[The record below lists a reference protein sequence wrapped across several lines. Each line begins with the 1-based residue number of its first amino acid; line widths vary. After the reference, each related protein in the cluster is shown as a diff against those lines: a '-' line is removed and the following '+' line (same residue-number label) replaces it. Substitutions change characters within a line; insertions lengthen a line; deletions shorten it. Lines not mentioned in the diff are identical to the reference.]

1 MPIAEPSAPPSSA
14 GEEPSGRRRANLK
27 RLLSPRHLAFIG
39 GRNLIEPIRQ
49 AKAFG
54 FSGPIWAVSPK
65 LDSIEGIPCFKSVD
79 ALPEPP
85 DAVFLAVPREPSVE
99 LVGELTRAGAGGV
112 IAYAAGFAEL
122 GAEGAELQ
130 GRLIEA
136 AGDLALVGPNCYGIL
151 NAVEGVAL
159 WPSGHGLARVERGA
173 AIVAQ
178 SGNLSLNV
186 TMNLRS
192 VPFAHVISM
201 GNQACL
207 GLADYMAV
215 LAEDPRVT
223 AIALYI
229 EGLTDVAA
237 FSEAAIGALE
247 RGVPIVALKAGAS
260 ELGSRLAV
268 THTSS
273 LAGDDA
279 LYDALFERLAI
290 ARAHSVPEL
299 LETVKLLSVTAPPR
313 GKRLAVFTCSGGDS
327 LMVADASAPLGIE
340 LPQPSPDC
348 EARLRRRLPE
358 FATVANPLDYN
369 TSLWGHRDELVGC
382 FSTLLSDPF
391 DAALLVLDYPHE
403 GIAGRAE
410 CDISVDALIEA
421 ARACRIPAAVAST
434 LPELI
439 PEEARARMVEAGV
452 APLQGLPEALAAIAA
467 SMRHAERRREILARG
482 GEALR
487 VPRLR
492 PLAAPA
498 TVLDEARSKAELAA
512 FGLEVPPSRAVSP
525 KEAAEAARRLGFP
538 VAIKALA
545 PFLPHKTEAGGVALH
560 LGSPEEVEAA
570 LASMTRRLTVDG
582 HGALRTVLVER
593 MVTDAVAELIVGVVR
608 DERLGLALVLGGG
621 GVLVELMQ
629 DSQRLLLP
637 TSRDAIAT
645 VLSRLA
651 AAKLLSGYRGRPEG
665 DIDAAIAA
673 VAAVAA
679 FAEAHRDRL
688 AELDVNP
695 LLVRPKG
702 RGAVA
707 VDALIR
713 MAPA

>member
-1 MPIAEPSAPPSSA
+1 LRSSHCPASPSELA
-14 GEEPSGRRRANLK
+14 GRRRGNLK
-27 RLLSPRHLAFIG
+27 RLLAPRHLAFIG
-39 GRNLIEPIRQ
+39 GRNLAEPIRQ

-54 FSGPIWAVSPK
+54 FSGPIWAISPK
-65 LDSIEGIPCFKSVD
+65 LDSIEGIACFKSVR

-85 DAVFLAVPREPSVE
+85 DAVFLAVPREASIEV
-99 LVGELTRAGAGGV
+99 VGELAHAGAGGV
-112 IAYAAGFAEL
+112 IAYAAGYAEL
-122 GAEGAELQ
+122 GPEGAELQ
-130 GRLIEA
+130 RRLVEA
-136 AGDLALVGPNCYGIL
+136 AGDLALVGPNCSGIL

-159 WPSGHGLARVERGA
+159 WPSGHGLARVDRGA

-229 EGLTDVAA
+229 EGITDVAA
-237 FSEAAIGALE
+237 FSDAAIGALE

-279 LYDALFERLAI
+279 LYDALFDRLAI
-290 ARAHSVPEL
+290 ARARSAPEL
-299 LETVKLLSVTAPPR
+299 LETVKLLSVARPPAGR
-313 GKRLAVFTCSGGDS
+313 RLAAFTCSGGDS
-327 LMVADASAPLGIE
+327 LMVADAAAPLGIE
-340 LPQPSPDC
+340 LPQPTSGC
-348 EARLRRRLPE
+348 EAKLRCLLPD

-369 TSLWGHRDELVGC
+369 TSLWGHREELVRC
-382 FSTLLSDPF
+382 FSTLLSDPY

-410 CDISVDALIEA
+410 CDISVDALIDA
-421 ARACRIPAAVAST
+421 TRKSGIPGAVAST

-439 PEEARARMVEAGV
+439 PAEARARMIEAGV

-467 SMRHAERRREILARG
+467 SIRHAERRREILAHG
-482 GEALR
+482 GAALR
-487 VPRLR
+487 VPQIGPLR
-492 PLAAPA
+492 APA
-498 TVLDEARSKAELAA
+498 MVLDEARSKAELAA
-512 FGLEVPPSRAVSP
+512 FGLPIPPSRAVP
-525 KEAAEAARRLGFP
+525 PDQAAEAARSLGFP
-538 VAIKALA
+538 VAVKALA
-545 PFLPHKTEAGGVALH
+545 PFLPHKTEAGGVSLH
-560 LGSPEEVEAA
+560 LGSPEQVEEAIA
-570 LASMTRRLTVDG
+570 RMTRRLAAG
-582 HGALRTVLVER
+582 GNGALRTVLVEP
-593 MVTDAVAELIVGVVR
+593 MVTDAVAELIVGVLR
-608 DERLGLALVLGGG
+608 DERLGLALVIGGG
-621 GVLVELMQ
+621 GALVELMQ

-637 TSRDAIAT
+637 ASREAIAQA
-645 VLSRLA
+645 LSRLA
-651 AAKLLSGYRGRPEG
+651 VAKLLAGYRGRPQADIEAA
-665 DIDAAIAA
+665 IDAI
-673 VAAVAA
+673 AAVAA

-702 RGAVA
+702 RGALA

-713 MAPA
+713 MAPE